1 MAQDTTYMQITL
13 PKEYAFRYTID
24 YLIRLHATTSGM
36 AIMDVQDEILALLEA
51 NEIGMKKSMMYN
63 YRNETQ
69 DSDREAMS
77 EERMHVLAEY
87 FGVEIEMLITEN
99 VIIPRK

>member
-24 YLIRLHATTSGM
+24 YLIRLHATTNGM

-51 NEIGMKKSMMYN
+51 NEIGIKKSMMYN

-77 EERMHVLAEY
+77 EERMQVLAEY
-87 FGVEIEMLITEN
+87 FEVEVDQLITEN